1 LYQSR
6 SILQPLLPNLPFFS
20 EFFFLAS
27 VAQFFF
33 YLSFYNP
40 QHKNTMAVL
49 WQQQAPLLRKVL
61 ELLSQMQ
68 ETMKLTVENSRQL
81 VCKWDN
87 VLAIV
92 QELTDEEALNEQ
104 LKELY
109 E

>member
-1 LYQSR
+1 
-6 SILQPLLPNLPFFS
+6 
-20 EFFFLAS
+20 
-27 VAQFFF
+27 
-33 YLSFYNP
+33 
-40 QHKNTMAVL
+40 
-49 WQQQAPLLRKVL
+49 
-61 ELLSQMQ
+61 MQ